1 MEGLCFF
8 FLLSIG
14 NFLLL
19 FLAKRHDF
27 LHLGNVIATKF
38 NFLNKIFIETVWDV
52 DAYSWNP
59 VIVCIA

>member
-1 MEGLCFF
+1 M
-8 FLLSIG
+8 SIG

-19 FLAKRHDF
+19 FLAKRHNF

-38 NFLNKIFIETVWDV
+38 NFLNKIFIEIVWDV